1 MIDVKKILVA
11 TDFSDHA
18 RTALEYAASFASS
31 FGSEVLLCHV
41 VPGPDLLSQ
50 LPPGGEGY
58 FPPNFTDS
66 QQQAA
71 TEEGNRWLQDA
82 GVSGGRM
89 LTPAGTPFVEIVR
102 LAREEDVDLVVV
114 GTHGRG
120 AVAHM
125 LLGSVAEKVV
135 RKSPCPVLTVPQK
148 GHTFSMP

>member
-1 MIDVKKILVA
+1 
-11 TDFSDHA
+11 
-18 RTALEYAASFASS
+18 
-31 FGSEVLLCHV
+31 
-41 VPGPDLLSQ
+41 
-50 LPPGGEGY
+50 
-58 FPPNFTDS
+58 NFTDS